1 MKISI
6 KNFKAIESLDDFELK
21 DINILSG
28 INSCGKTSLIQ
39 FLLLIKQTIESR
51 EDDNTLILNKPYIE
65 LGKFLDI
72 INGRDI
78 KKPLSFKIII
88 SKEEIYLPGIAIGKS
103 LEGILYNKEDFQSLE
118 LEIKFL
124 YSEEL
129 KKINLSHFNLTLF
142 FKESDSL
149 DIEPSEQDIYF
160 HLSLNEDNRT
170 YSVEYNSEIFFY
182 YRFKAIQASKLDF
195 VEAADSYLDSDIDE
209 YTIISPRP
217 AYSGVV
223 EFNNIYPRLIRIE
236 NSSEPLQL
244 LSELFD
250 NLYTYLRDYF
260 YNMSYIGPLRE
271 APHTYYIDNDE
282 VKLRIG
288 NKGEYTAQI
297 LSQEAKNPV
306 EYFKKNEIEQKI
318 EKVNST
324 LVQAVNYWICEFFSL
339 AKEIKSEVQDEENR
353 VFKILLTNANGL
365 IVPIT
370 HVGFGVSQILPVV
383 VEGLRMPANSILIL
397 EQPEIHLHP
406 KLQSLLMDFLIYLNY
421 SGKKVLIETHSDHI
435 ITRLR
440 RRVVE
445 DLSDSLI
452 KKVNLCFI
460 EQGTEKKLFN
470 QLQLNELGTFKKWP
484 KDFFDQLQNEHQ
496 EIVLAQSRKRI
507 KARGNQV

>member
-78 KKPLSFKIII
+78 KKPLSFKIKI
-88 SKEEIYLPGIAIGKS
+88 SREEIYLPGIAIGKS
-103 LEGILYNKEDFQSLE
+103 IESILNNKEDFQSLE

-129 KKINLSHFNLTLF
+129 KRINLSQFNLSFF
-142 FKESDSL
+142 FKNSESL
-149 DIEPSEQDIYF
+149 EIEPIEQGIYF
-160 HLSLNEDNRT
+160 TLSLNEDNRT

-182 YRFKAIQASKLDF
+182 YGFKTFQSSKLDF
-195 VEAADSYLDSDIDE
+195 REDNDFTLDANKN
-209 YTIISPRP
+209 ISPRLGY
-217 AYSGVV
+217 AGFV

-236 NSSEPLQL
+236 NSFTPPQL
-244 LSELFD
+244 FSELFD
-250 NLYTYLRDYF
+250 HLYTYLRDYF
-260 YNMSYIGPLRE
+260 YNISYIGPLRE

-297 LSQEAKNPV
+297 LSQEATNPV

-339 AKEIKSEVQDEENR
+339 AKEIKSEEQDKDKR
-353 VFKILLTNANGL
+353 VFKILLTNENG
-365 IVPIT
+365 ITVPIT

-406 KLQSLLMDFLIYLNY
+406 RLQSLLMDFLIYLNY

-445 DLSDSLI
+445 DISDSLI

-460 EQGTEKKLFN
+460 EQGTGKKLFN
-470 QLQLNELGTFKKWP
+470 PLQLNELGTFKKWP